1 MKRTILAAVAALLA
15 LAADAAARS
24 IELQSPDGRT
34 KITVVCAEA
43 LYWSVE
49 RGGET
54 LLAPSAIALQTDRGV
69 WGEKPRPT
77 GIKRMSENK
86 SIPSPLY
93 RQSHVADIY
102 NAAVIDFGR
111 GRDRFTVEFRAYD
124 DGVCYR
130 FVDKGGRGAYR
141 VTGETAEFR
150 FDGDRKAYI
159 PYVNAKKDATSDY
172 RTQFYT
178 SFENT
183 YSKTTLTA
191 INPDR
196 LIFAPV
202 AVESKGGVK
211 LCITESDLEDYPGMF
226 LSNGD
231 SDCALEAVFAPEPD
245 QVRQG
250 GHNMLQGEV
259 VSRKPWLVEVE
270 GARTFPWRV
279 VAIADEDRQ
288 LADCDI
294 VWRLA
299 SECRLDDISW
309 IEPGKVAWDW
319 WNAWG
324 VYGVDFR
331 SGVNNDTYKY
341 YIDFAARTGV
351 EYVILDEG
359 WSVKGAAD
367 LRQVVPEI
375 DLRMLIDYASERGVG
390 IILWAGYWA
399 LDRDIEGLCRHFS
412 QMGVKGFKVDFMDRD
427 DCRMV
432 RFCYDVARTAARYRL
447 LVDFHGTYKPT
458 GLSRTYPNVVNYEGV
473 HGLEQMKWSKPSVD
487 QVTYDVTIPFIRA
500 LAGPMDYTQGAM
512 RNAAQGRYHP
522 VNDFPMSQGTR
533 CHQIAMYA
541 VYDSPLN
548 MLCDSPTAYMAERE
562 CADFIASVPTV
573 WDSTECVDGRIGE
586 YVVMVRR
593 KGDKT
598 YIAGLNGREARTI
611 DLGQLLPQYAGAEI
625 ETMFADGANADR
637 FGEDYRSTRGGKLPA
652 TVDMA
657 PGGGFIITL

>member
-1 MKRTILAAVAALLA
+1 M
-15 LAADAAARS
+15 
-24 IELQSPDGRT
+24 
-34 KITVVCAEA
+34 
-43 LYWSVE
+43 
-49 RGGET
+49 
-54 LLAPSAIALQTDRGV
+54 
-69 WGEKPRPT
+69 
-77 GIKRMSENK
+77 
-86 SIPSPLY
+86 
-93 RQSHVADIY
+93 
-102 NAAVIDFGR
+102 
-111 GRDRFTVEFRAYD
+111 
-124 DGVCYR
+124 
-130 FVDKGGRGAYR
+130 
-141 VTGETAEFR
+141 
-150 FDGDRKAYI
+150 
-159 PYVNAKKDATSDY
+159 
-172 RTQFYT
+172 
-178 SFENT
+178 
-183 YSKTTLTA
+183 
-191 INPDR
+191 
-196 LIFAPV
+196 
-202 AVESKGGVK
+202 
-211 LCITESDLEDYPGMF
+211 
-226 LSNGD
+226 
-231 SDCALEAVFAPEPD
+231 
-245 QVRQG
+245 
-250 GHNMLQGEV
+250 
-259 VSRKPWLVEVE
+259 
-270 GARTFPWRV
+270 
-279 VAIADEDRQ
+279 VAIADQDRQ

-399 LDRDIEGLCRHFS
+399 LDRDIEGVCRHFS

-593 KGDKT
+593 KDDKT

-657 PGGGFIITL
+657 PGGGFIIRL

>member
-1 MKRTILAAVAALLA
+1 M
-15 LAADAAARS
+15 
-24 IELQSPDGRT
+24 
-34 KITVVCAEA
+34 
-43 LYWSVE
+43 
-49 RGGET
+49 
-54 LLAPSAIALQTDRGV
+54 
-69 WGEKPRPT
+69 
-77 GIKRMSENK
+77 
-86 SIPSPLY
+86 
-93 RQSHVADIY
+93 
-102 NAAVIDFGR
+102 
-111 GRDRFTVEFRAYD
+111 
-124 DGVCYR
+124 
-130 FVDKGGRGAYR
+130 
-141 VTGETAEFR
+141 
-150 FDGDRKAYI
+150 
-159 PYVNAKKDATSDY
+159 
-172 RTQFYT
+172 
-178 SFENT
+178 
-183 YSKTTLTA
+183 
-191 INPDR
+191 
-196 LIFAPV
+196 
-202 AVESKGGVK
+202 
-211 LCITESDLEDYPGMF
+211 
-226 LSNGD
+226 
-231 SDCALEAVFAPEPD
+231 
-245 QVRQG
+245 
-250 GHNMLQGEV
+250 
-259 VSRKPWLVEVE
+259 
-270 GARTFPWRV
+270 
-279 VAIADEDRQ
+279 
-288 LADCDI
+288 
-294 VWRLA
+294 
-299 SECRLDDISW
+299 
-309 IEPGKVAWDW
+309 
-319 WNAWG
+319 
-324 VYGVDFR
+324 
-331 SGVNNDTYKY
+331 
-341 YIDFAARTGV
+341 
-351 EYVILDEG
+351 
-359 WSVKGAAD
+359 
-367 LRQVVPEI
+367 PEI

-399 LDRDIEGLCRHFS
+399 LDRDIEGVCRHFS

-593 KGDKT
+593 KDDKT

-657 PGGGFIITL
+657 PRGGVIIRL